1 MLKNHHNDF
10 PSDVFNIMTV
20 LKASLYTGMCNNV
33 VLHDI
38 ETKYNTWT
46 TKSTIL

>member
-20 LKASLYTGMCNNV
+20 LKASLYTGMCIYV

-38 ETKYNTWT
+38 ETDYR
-46 TKSTIL
+46 